1 MDWRKLS
8 AALLVCL
15 CFGSIHAYG
24 VLLVPIER
32 WLGTGR
38 TTASFGYST
47 AVAALTAGVYLSGR
61 LETTLPPR
69 RLLVACGSIA
79 ALGLLIAGGSSSVA
93 GLLVG
98 FGLMFGLANGV
109 AYAASLVLAA
119 GAMPGRAAQAM
130 GLATAAYGLGAVLC
144 AQVFDAAV
152 ASMHVALVLM
162 VVAPVVFVACLLGAV
177 LVPSDQQSVAP
188 EAAEPRTTD
197 HRSLIC
203 LWFSYLLGAFAGLLV
218 LAHAPAIA
226 AWREGSSS
234 QGGFVSGAV
243 SFGSV
248 AGGWLGGV
256 TATWLPGPRG
266 VALPLIVQATALASL
281 PFMAG
286 HSTIIAALGMAGL
299 SYGVLIAVV
308 PGEVRRIAGP
318 QGFARSYGKVFSAW
332 GIAGVAGPVS
342 AGYLFDTTLGY
353 GAALSAAVVLS
364 LLSCLVIVGFGK

>member
-177 LVPSDQQSVAP
+177 LRKPLSR
-188 EAAEPRTTD
+188 EPPIT
-197 HRSLIC
+197 
-203 LWFSYLLGAFAGLLV
+203 
-218 LAHAPAIA
+218 
-226 AWREGSSS
+226 
-234 QGGFVSGAV
+234 
-243 SFGSV
+243 
-248 AGGWLGGV
+248 
-256 TATWLPGPRG
+256 GP
-266 VALPLIVQATALASL
+266 
-281 PFMAG
+281 
-286 HSTIIAALGMAGL
+286 
-299 SYGVLIAVV
+299 
-308 PGEVRRIAGP
+308 
-318 QGFARSYGKVFSAW
+318 
-332 GIAGVAGPVS
+332 
-342 AGYLFDTTLGY
+342 
-353 GAALSAAVVLS
+353 
-364 LLSCLVIVGFGK
+364 